1 MIRHRSLKL
10 LTLVS
15 LTALPLGTVG
25 CSKGAS
31 SPTEPAF
38 LDEPAVS
45 ASTSGL
51 SSATDE
57 SKGRGR
63 GGDDRAD
70 NNNGN
75 NGKNKGKGK
84 GKGKGRRGRG
94 ADDQPGDGNGGGR
107 RGGRGGQDD
116 NNNNNNPRVGQEFE
130 GAVASVGGSS
140 LTLTN
145 GTRVIVNGQTQW
157 IARGDL
163 HSLNA
168 TASAVDANRPV
179 RAEGRG
185 TRQADGT
192 FVAATIK
199 VEVDD

>member
-15 LTALPLGTVG
+15 LTALPLGTVA

-38 LDEPAVS
+38 VDEPTVS

-84 GKGKGRRGRG
+84 GKGRRGRG
-94 ADDQPGDGNGGGR
+94 ADDQPGDDKGGR
-107 RGGRGGQDD
+107 RGGRGGGQDD
-116 NNNNNNPRVGQEFE
+116 NNNNNNPRTGQEFE
-130 GAVASVGGSS
+130 GAVASVGGNS

-163 HSLNA
+163 RSLNA
-168 TASAVDANRPV
+168 TAGAVAANRPV

-185 TRQADGT
+185 TRQADGS